1 MEIKRTMTNVAIV
14 DGSPTAGLQSCEIG
28 TRPVRGPADDISA
41 PTSGNRACPGDT
53 AVAAPGIASA
63 A

>member
-1 MEIKRTMTNVAIV
+1 MEVKRAMTNVATV

-28 TRPVRGPADDISA
+28 TRPVLGPADDISVS
-41 PTSGNRACPGDT
+41 TSGGRACPGDT